1 MLRCVST
8 IWGFVVG
15 SLIQI
20 PQHWIMGGEGMVG
33 GHKGVKAAFSLW
45 VSLEPFDHTPKT
57 NTVCVSVCTPMH
69 VWALACR
76 FELWCLLKIIKLSLE
91 NTYLAI
97 RAALRSHFT
106 CGLGVLRGCIQK
118 WNTKKEKKKGQ
129 IKHWVHIGPRAVKA
143 LATILEHLR
152 IYIYR

>member
-1 MLRCVST
+1 MCFDNLGICCRLSDSDST
-8 IWGFVVG
+8 ALDYGRRRDGWGSQRG
-15 SLIQI
+15 QSCLLSLSFSRAVWSY
-20 PQHWIMGGEGMVG
+20 PQNQHC
-33 GHKGVKAAFSLW
+33 
-45 VSLEPFDHTPKT
+45 
-57 NTVCVSVCTPMH
+57 VCVCVHTNAH